1 MFVAQQTTKQN
12 NSVLLTSLT
21 EPSGGRAGEFLQKKL
36 GLRPHPRRVKGLTRP
51 GLCNKQPGPS
61 PISIVCGEN
70 YHVTYHW
77 CICPRVRDPSLNL
90 GSPVILVNEDAQ
102 GRPPLVLRTFQIP
115 NSNTGGATGSNTPT
129 LIRSTTD
136 LTSNR
141 ELRGLRTNTDHSAT
155 HSMHVNNV

>member
-102 GRPPLVLRTFQIP
+102 GRPPSYFVHFKFQIP
-115 NSNTGGATGSNTPT
+115 TPGGPQGPT
-129 LIRSTTD
+129 LPPSYGVQRI
-136 LTSNR
+136 
-141 ELRGLRTNTDHSAT
+141 
-155 HSMHVNNV
+155 